1 MADLPECPNCSQNA
15 DVVEL
20 VYTHGLGPCATS
32 MWVRVPPSAQKFR
45 KRVALQAG
53 APALGAS
60 GAATGGSS
68 PLPGTSK
75 YSNTKT
81 TPLFGVVLCSIHSSD
96 ARRTLLAQSTSEEE
110 RAIEI
115 QPGSRREFGI
125 SRMPRHMSGN
135 AQLNHQTPATRNG
148 TMKRNFCFT
157 FISRL
162 LSSTNPQI
170 SRLECWIENT
180 RSMCIHRRNSSLK
193 SRRNA
198 LY

>member
-1 MADLPECPNCSQNA
+1 MKIEESYSESNLTRSECFVAKILKLQQNMEFPNT
-15 DVVEL
+15 L
-20 VYTHGLGPCATS
+20 LGT
-32 MWVRVPPSAQKFR
+32 
-45 KRVALQAG
+45 G
-53 APALGAS
+53 
-60 GAATGGSS
+60 GAAPRGSS

-81 TPLFGVVLCSIHSSD
+81 TPMFGVVLCSIHSSD
-96 ARRTLLAQSTSEEE
+96 ARRTLLAQSTSKEE

-135 AQLNHQTPATRNG
+135 AQLNHQTLATRNG
-148 TMKRNFCFT
+148 TMKRNFCFN

-170 SRLECWIENT
+170 SRLECWIERRSLTKALLQSLARFFPSVERT
-180 RSMCIHRRNSSLK
+180 RSNLES
-193 SRRNA
+193 SRRQS
-198 LY
+198 

>member
-45 KRVALQAG
+45 KRIALRAG
-53 APALGAS
+53 APALGA
-60 GAATGGSS
+60 GPALAGWRFKSS
-68 PLPGTSK
+68 PRHHS
-75 YSNTKT
+75 SIHTKT
-81 TPLFGVVLCSIHSSD
+81 APISRAVLCSIHSSD

-135 AQLNHQTPATRNG
+135 AQLNHQTLATRNG

-180 RSMCIHRRNSSLK
+180 RSTPICMI
-193 SRRNA
+193 
-198 LY
+198 